1 MQGRKRARG
10 GRPLLSPPRRSVVEP
25 VIAPSHATAT
35 VAERI
40 RAMRNQL
47 APAELAVATI
57 LLARYPMAGLVPIVQ
72 LAASANVSAPTVTRL
87 TGKLGFSGYSAF
99 HKALRAEVQ
108 DRIFSPVD
116 VYPDKAGGLD
126 ESAPGRARA
135 AYLDS
140 INSTF
145 LNLNPRDLS
154 EAVAALADPSRP
166 AFILGGRFSTV
177 LAAKLAAYLSMLRPR
192 VSHVGA
198 HSGGRIA
205 GIVDVDANA
214 VAVVY
219 DFRRY
224 QQTTIDWGL
233 AAVAR
238 GAHLVVVTDQFL
250 SPLAPHATSLLTTS
264 TTGLGPFDSMTG
276 AFALT
281 ELLVSEVA
289 RLIGEPAKRRLAD
302 VERLQLEEENA
313 RAPRNSEPALVLP
326 PSKIKRKATGP

>member
-1 MQGRKRARG
+1 MTG
-10 GRPLLSPPRRSVVEP
+10 
-25 VIAPSHATAT
+25 T

-40 RAMRNQL
+40 RAVRNQL

-87 TGKLGFSGYSAF
+87 TGKLGFSGYGAL

-116 VYPDKAGGLD
+116 VYPDAAGGLD
-126 ESAPGRARA
+126 DSAPARARA

-140 INSTF
+140 INGTF
-145 LNLNPRDLS
+145 LNLNVRDLS
-154 EAVAALADPSRP
+154 DAVAALADSARP
-166 AFILGGRFSTV
+166 AFILGGRYSTV

-205 GIVDVDANA
+205 GIVDVGVDA

-224 QQTTIDWGL
+224 QQTSIDWGL
-233 AAVAR
+233 AASAR
-238 GAHLVVVTDQFL
+238 GAHLVVVTDQYL

-289 RLIGEPAKRRLAD
+289 RRIGEPARQRLAD
-302 VERLQLEEENA
+302 FETLQLEEETA
-313 RAPRNSEPALVLP
+313 RVPQGVEAAPPSP
-326 PSKIKRKATGP
+326 PSKIKRKAPRA

>member
-1 MQGRKRARG
+1 MQSERAS
-10 GRPLLSPPRRSVVEP
+10 RPSVEP
-25 VIAPSHATAT
+25 IVVAAHASGT

-40 RAMRNQL
+40 RAVRNQL

-72 LAASANVSAPTVTRL
+72 LAASADVSAPTVTRL
-87 TGKLGFSGYSAF
+87 VGKLGFSGYGAF

-116 VYPDKAGGLD
+116 VYPAADGGID
-126 ESAPGRARA
+126 DSAPARAKA

-140 INSTF
+140 INGTF
-145 LNLNPRDLS
+145 LNLHPRDLS
-154 EAVAALADPSRP
+154 EAVAALADPTRP

-192 VSHVGA
+192 VSHVGT

-205 GIVDVDANA
+205 GIVDVGADA

-224 QQTTIDWGL
+224 QQTSIDWGL
-233 AAVAR
+233 AAAAR
-238 GAHLVVVTDQFL
+238 GAHLVVVTDQYL
-250 SPLAPHATSLLTTS
+250 TPLAPHATSLLTTS

-289 RLIGEPAKRRLAD
+289 RLIGEPARRRLA
-302 VERLQLEEENA
+302 EFETLQLEEEEA
-313 RAPRNSEPALVLP
+313 RVPRNGEAVPVSVPA
-326 PSKIKRKATGP
+326 PSKIKRKATGA